1 MLNNQPLNGPSNY
14 NMNSRKELVSQKL
27 EESNLWDYTKIYG
40 VEVLELNGFIRFT
53 LDGQVFFIKLSPV
66 TLKKSSTCSSKF
78 LNNFI

>member
-14 NMNSRKELVSQKL
+14 KMNSHKELVSQKL

-40 VEVLELNGFIRFT
+40 VEVLELNGFIRFK

-66 TLKKSSTCSSKF
+66 TLKKSSCSSKF